1 MMVCMWCGAE
11 FEDGRGL
18 SSHVR
23 NQHPGVYMRRGYRPK
38 YTADNAQFWIEDE
51 DEEDEDDDE

>member
-1 MMVCMWCGAE
+1 MWCGAE